1 MNETV
6 EYPYA
11 DLSGMV
17 VVKNQ
22 SGQKLVLDVYG
33 NEIISAGQYEDLA
46 PARDGCVWAKQ
57 NGLWGLL
64 QVQDYTE
71 NNADVILPDGY
82 VAPDVTLSRIDS
94 LCTLLG
100 LSERRYSGDVMN
112 VEKDINYN
120 AVEEKLEKLRADS
133 IKYLETALK

>member
-1 MNETV
+1 MNGTV

-46 PARDGCVWAKQ
+46 PRARWLHIGKTGCCILQWD
-57 NGLWGLL
+57 LW
-64 QVQDYTE
+64 
-71 NNADVILPDGY
+71 
-82 VAPDVTLSRIDS
+82 
-94 LCTLLG
+94 LG
-100 LSERRYSGDVMN
+100 Q
-112 VEKDINYN
+112 
-120 AVEEKLEKLRADS
+120 
-133 IKYLETALK
+133 

>member
-1 MNETV
+1 MNGTV

-46 PARDGCVWAKQ
+46 PARWLRMGK
-57 NGLWGLL
+57 
-64 QVQDYTE
+64 TE
-71 NNADVILPDGY
+71 WP
-82 VAPDVTLSRIDS
+82 
-94 LCTLLG
+94 LG
-100 LSERRYSGDVMN
+100 LAASTGLYRKQCQRYSAGWMRCTRC
-112 VEKDINYN
+112 N
-120 AVEEKLEKLRADS
+120 A
-133 IKYLETALK
+133 

>member
-1 MNETV
+1 MAGESLIAVKDAAGNWGYCDQSGALVIPCIYQPQMSLSIMNETV

-46 PARDGCVWAKQ
+46 PARDGCVWQ
-57 NGLWGLL
+57 NRMAFGACCK
-64 QVQDYTE
+64 YRIIPKTM
-71 NNADVILPDGY
+71 P
-82 VAPDVTLSRIDS
+82 TLFCRMD
-94 LCTLLG
+94 
-100 LSERRYSGDVMN
+100 
-112 VEKDINYN
+112 
-120 AVEEKLEKLRADS
+120 
-133 IKYLETALK
+133 ALHQM

>member
-46 PARDGCVWAKQ
+46 PAMAAYGQ
-57 NGLWGLL
+57 NRMAFGACCK
-64 QVQDYTE
+64 YRIIPKTM
-71 NNADVILPDGY
+71 P
-82 VAPDVTLSRIDS
+82 TLFCRMD
-94 LCTLLG
+94 
-100 LSERRYSGDVMN
+100 
-112 VEKDINYN
+112 
-120 AVEEKLEKLRADS
+120 
-133 IKYLETALK
+133 ALHQM

>member
-71 NNADVILPDGY
+71 NNADIILPDGC

-100 LSERRYSGDVMN
+100 LSERRYRGDVMN

-120 AVEEKLEKLRADS
+120 AVEEKLKKLRADS

>member
-1 MNETV
+1 MKSHEKEVILIFRQCYHRNNAYRLCCSTRKQTCFLIMNRTV

-71 NNADVILPDGY
+71 NNADIILPDGC

-94 LCTLLG
+94 LCT
-100 LSERRYSGDVMN
+100 YT
-112 VEKDINYN
+112 
-120 AVEEKLEKLRADS
+120 
-133 IKYLETALK
+133 TAGYA

>member
-64 QVQDYTE
+64 QVYITMGFL
-71 NNADVILPDGY
+71 VG
-82 VAPDVTLSRIDS
+82 S
-94 LCTLLG
+94 
-100 LSERRYSGDVMN
+100 VMN
-112 VEKDINYN
+112 TWLPLIIPPVNN
-120 AVEEKLEKLRADS
+120 
-133 IKYLETALK
+133 

>member
-1 MNETV
+1 MAGESLIAVKDAAGNWGYCDQSGALVIPCIYQPQMSLSIMNETV

-17 VVKNQ
+17 VVKTQ

-57 NGLWGLL
+57 NGLWACCK
-64 QVQDYTE
+64 YRIIPKTM
-71 NNADVILPDGY
+71 P
-82 VAPDVTLSRIDS
+82 TLFCRMD
-94 LCTLLG
+94 
-100 LSERRYSGDVMN
+100 
-112 VEKDINYN
+112 
-120 AVEEKLEKLRADS
+120 
-133 IKYLETALK
+133 ALHQM

>member
-1 MNETV
+1 MNGTV

-22 SGQKLVLDVYG
+22 SRQKLVLDVYG

-71 NNADVILPDGY
+71 NNADIILPDGCI
-82 VAPDVTLSRIDS
+82 APDVTLSRIDS
-94 LCTLLG
+94 LCTYTTADHG
-100 LSERRYSGDVMN
+100 LVMRKGPGTN
-112 VEKDINYN
+112 G
-120 AVEEKLEKLRADS
+120 
-133 IKYLETALK
+133 